1 MIIYQTACKYTL
13 VKIYQQYEQINFY
26 KGRDIL
32 WEVTTEL
39 QILFFLFRQVYN
51 VQNPFDFLENIS
63 LEGKTNFF
71 EKRVAEY
78 QKSAVMSRKSSST
91 SEHVFKTDENF

>member
-26 KGRDIL
+26 KGTDML

-39 QILFFLFRQVYN
+39 QILFFLFWQVYH
-51 VQNPFDFLENIS
+51 VQNP
-63 LEGKTNFF
+63 
-71 EKRVAEY
+71 
-78 QKSAVMSRKSSST
+78 
-91 SEHVFKTDENF
+91 